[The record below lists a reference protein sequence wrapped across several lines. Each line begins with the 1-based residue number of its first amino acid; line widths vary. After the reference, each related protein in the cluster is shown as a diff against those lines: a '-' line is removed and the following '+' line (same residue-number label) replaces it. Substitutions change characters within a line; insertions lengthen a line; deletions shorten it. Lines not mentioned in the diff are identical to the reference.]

1 MKNILKKELIISLLF
16 LLAVFLPVSDM
27 WLKLDRFKQ
36 LIENRQFAKP
46 PQLSFTV
53 KSIKNFRSAYTK
65 YFNDHFGFRNSLFRL
80 NFIIRHD
87 FLRTSLSKQVIFG
100 KNGWLFYSGD
110 GEIEDFRGITKYD
123 AKTLEKWAKTLEMK
137 RIWLE
142 KRGIRY
148 LFVVL
153 PNKSSIYGEFLPDSY
168 NRVRETTALDE
179 LLEYLKKHTRVK
191 VVDVRE
197 ALLAAKSKERV
208 YHRTNTHWNEYGAF
222 IAYRQIMKPVIQ
234 WFPSLEIQTV
244 DDYLIE
250 KKIGGGGDLA
260 DMIGGTEFIK
270 EEYINLK
277 PLDNHSLKIK
287 DIGDIS
293 KSPITFDQD
302 NSSFPRALIF
312 RDSFFSSVAPFL
324 AGHFQHSK
332 YYWQSWDTS
341 TPIEEIVSSQKPDIV
356 IEEIVER
363 MVKTKMADF
372 VGNPPKFIAN
382 NLR

>member
-1 MKNILKKELIISLLF
+1 MKNIFKKESIIVLLF
-16 LLAVFLPVSDM
+16 LLGILLPVSGM

-36 LIENRQFAKP
+36 LNENRQLAKP
-46 PQLSFTV
+46 PPLGFTTE
-53 KSIKNFRSAYTK
+53 FRSSYTR
-65 YFNDHFGFRNSLFRL
+65 YFNDHFGFRSLLVRA
-80 NFIIRHD
+80 NFIFRYV
-87 FLRTSLSKQVIFG
+87 SLGISPSNQVIFG
-100 KNGWLFYSGD
+100 KDGWLFYTGE

-142 KRGIRY
+142 ERGIRY
-148 LFVVL
+148 LFVVP
-153 PNKSSIYGEFLPDSY
+153 PNKSSIYGEFLPDPY
-168 NRVRETTALDE
+168 NRVRESNALDE
-179 LLEYLKKHTRVK
+179 LFEYLKKHTRVK
-191 VVDVRE
+191 VVDFRQ

-222 IAYRQIMKPVIQ
+222 IAYRQIMKPVVQ
-234 WFPSLEIQTV
+234 WFPSLRIQTI

-260 DMIGGTEFIK
+260 DLIGGTEFIK

-277 PLDNHSLKIK
+277 PLDNNSLKIE
-287 DIGDIS
+287 DIDDIT
-293 KSPITFDQD
+293 KSPITFEQND
-302 NSSFPRALIF
+302 SSFPRALIF

-332 YYWQSWDTS
+332 YYWQNWNTS

-356 IEEIVER
+356 IEEITER
-363 MVKTKMADF
+363 LVKTRMADF
-372 VGNPPKFIAN
+372 VGNPPKFITS

>member
-1 MKNILKKELIISLLF
+1 MKNTIKKELTIALLF
-16 LLAVFLPVSDM
+16 FLAIFLPVSGM

-36 LIENRQFAKP
+36 LHENRQLAKP
-46 PQLSFTV
+46 PPLGFTTV
-53 KSIKNFRSAYTK
+53 FRSAYTR
-65 YFNDHFGFRNSLFRL
+65 YFNDHFGFRSSLVRA
-80 NFIIRHD
+80 NFIFRHY
-87 FLRTSLSKQVIFG
+87 FLGVSPSNRVVFG
-100 KNGWLFYSGD
+100 KNGWLFYTGD
-110 GEIEDFRGITKYD
+110 REIEDFRGITKYD

-148 LFVVL
+148 LFIVP

-168 NRVRETTALDE
+168 NRVRESTALDE
-179 LLEYLKKHTRVK
+179 LFEYLKMHTRVK
-191 VVDVRE
+191 VVDFRQ

-222 IAYRQIMKPVIQ
+222 IAYRQIMKPVVQ
-234 WFPSLEIQTV
+234 WFPSLRIQTV

-260 DMIGGTEFIK
+260 DMMGGTEYIK

-277 PLDNHSLKIK
+277 PLDNNLFKIE
-287 DIGDIS
+287 DIDDIA
-293 KSPITFDQD
+293 KSPITFEQND
-302 NSSFPRALIF
+302 SSFPRALIF

-332 YYWQSWDTS
+332 YYWQNWNTS
-341 TPIEEIVSSQKPDIV
+341 TPIEEIVRSQKPDIV

-363 MVKTKMADF
+363 LVKTQMADF

>member
-1 MKNILKKELIISLLF
+1 MKNTIKKELTIALLF
-16 LLAVFLPVSDM
+16 FLAIFLPVSGM

-36 LIENRQFAKP
+36 LNENRQLAKP
-46 PQLSFTV
+46 PPLGFTTV
-53 KSIKNFRSAYTK
+53 FRSAYTR
-65 YFNDHFGFRNSLFRL
+65 YFNDHFGFRSSLVRA
-80 NFIIRHD
+80 NFIFRHD
-87 FLRTSLSKQVIFG
+87 FLGVSPSNRVVFG
-100 KNGWLFYSGD
+100 KNGWLFYTGD
-110 GEIEDFRGITKYD
+110 REIEDFRGITKYD

-148 LFVVL
+148 LFIVP

-168 NRVRETTALDE
+168 NRVRESTALDE
-179 LLEYLKKHTRVK
+179 LFEYLKMHTRVK
-191 VVDVRE
+191 VVDFRQ

-222 IAYRQIMKPVIQ
+222 IAYRQIMKPVVQ
-234 WFPSLEIQTV
+234 WFPSLRIQTV

-250 KKIGGGGDLA
+250 KKIGEGGDLA
-260 DMIGGTEFIK
+260 DMMGGTEYIK

-277 PLDNHSLKIK
+277 PLDNNLFKIE
-287 DIGDIS
+287 DIDDIA
-293 KSPITFDQD
+293 KSPITFEQND
-302 NSSFPRALIF
+302 SSFPRVLIF

-324 AGHFQHSK
+324 AVHFQHSK
-332 YYWQSWDTS
+332 YYWQNWNTS
-341 TPIEEIVSSQKPDIV
+341 TPIEEIVKSQKPDIV

-363 MVKTKMADF
+363 LVKTQMADF